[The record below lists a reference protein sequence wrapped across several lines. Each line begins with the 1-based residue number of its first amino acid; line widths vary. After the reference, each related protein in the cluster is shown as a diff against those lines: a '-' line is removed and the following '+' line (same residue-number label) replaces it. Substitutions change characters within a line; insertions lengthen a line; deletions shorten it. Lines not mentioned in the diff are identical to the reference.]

1 MEFLSS
7 LEPIQWIFLAIG
19 LFVVGQPLVASLVEK
34 MREPAVDDDYRPE
47 PIFEEDR
54 ELTAVVRKWECLAD
68 ACAELG
74 LDEAYDK
81 LEEVFPLLIKVREDD
96 DEGFGVEF

>member
-19 LFVVGQPLVASLVEK
+19 LFVVGQPFVASLLT
-34 MREPAVDDDYRPE
+34 REPAVDDDYRPE
-47 PIFEEDR
+47 PTLGEG
-54 ELTAVVRKWECLAD
+54 ELTAVVRKWECLAES
-68 ACAELG
+68 CADLG

-81 LEEVFPLLIKVREDD
+81 LEEVFPLLIKVREDE
-96 DEGFGVEF
+96 DEGFGAEF